1 MEDSAIIELYWS
13 RDQAAVAET
22 AKKYGA
28 YCRYIA
34 RQILQNDWDSEECVN
49 DTYMNAWNSIP
60 PKRPPAL
67 GASLGKITRNLALNL
82 HMKNNAQKRGRGQCD
97 LVLDELEECLS
108 PRCADTD
115 PAGDIALRD
124 AMAGFIAALDE
135 TRRRIFLRRYWYLCP
150 IKEIAQSFGMSESK
164 VKSIL
169 MRTRIELKQLLEREG
184 IYL

>member
-13 RDQAAVAET
+13 RDQTAVAET
-22 AKKYGA
+22 AKKYGT

-67 GASLGKITRNLALNL
+67 GAFLGKITRNLALNL
-82 HMKNNAQKRGRGQCD
+82 YAKNIAQKRGGGQCD
-97 LVLDELEECLS
+97 LVLEELEECLS
-108 PRCADTD
+108 PRRTDADPT
-115 PAGDIALRD
+115 GDIVLRD
-124 AMAGFIAALDE
+124 AMAAFVAGLDE
-135 TRRRIFLRRYWYLCP
+135 TRRRIFLRRYWYLSP

-164 VKSIL
+164 VKTIL
-169 MRTRIELKQLLEREG
+169 MRTRNELKQLLQREG